1 MTENPG
7 SPKNEQSLKAL
18 ITKGVVG
25 AISIAGATAIP
36 LLVQKFLNPPAAVNQ
51 VPTVPAQVAPTQTP
65 VQASPGGAPAQD
77 VSPGGTP
84 TQTLSEGIPV
94 RVAPEGMPVQFQPGL
109 DQPVRIMVRSDDDDD
124 DDDDRLSRTRKR
136 SKKKD

>member
-25 AISIAGATAIP
+25 AVSIAGATAIP
-36 LLVQKFLNPPAAVNQ
+36 LLVQKFLTPPATVNQ
-51 VPTVPAQVAPTQTP
+51 VPTVPAQVTPAQVPAP
-65 VQASPGGAPAQD
+65 SAPAG
-77 VSPGGTP
+77 VPAPVPPGGTP
-84 TQTLSEGIPV
+84 VQLD
-94 RVAPEGMPVQFQPGL
+94 PEGMPVQFQPGL
-109 DQPVRIMVRSDDDDD
+109 DTPVRIMVRSDDDDD
-124 DDDDRLSRTRKR
+124 DDRPARSRKR